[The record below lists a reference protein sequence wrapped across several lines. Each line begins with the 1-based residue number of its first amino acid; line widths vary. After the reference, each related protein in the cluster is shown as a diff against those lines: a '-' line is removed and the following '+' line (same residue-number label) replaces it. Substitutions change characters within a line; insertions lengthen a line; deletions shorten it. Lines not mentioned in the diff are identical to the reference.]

1 MVSCAHCNQSDED
14 IKVEALVAESIF
26 ILSVVS
32 LLSPLFST
40 CLFVCSSSTKLNPS
54 QYKPKL
60 CTGSEIDPASITAS
74 SNTDTNVNF
83 HMLCISSQI
92 IGFEV
97 SQVVQHQ
104 GR

>member
-14 IKVEALVAESIF
+14 IKVVALVAESLF
-26 ILSVVS
+26 ILSVVP

-60 CTGSEIDPASITAS
+60 CTGSEIDPASITTS
-74 SNTDTNVNF
+74 SNTDMNVNF
-83 HMLCISSQI
+83 HMLCISSQN
-92 IGFEV
+92 IGYEV